1 MAAGNKTR
9 LEYNLLIFDILEK
22 IIQEKDIKVD
32 QAYNLLGIETNDFS
46 QVEKSTE
53 EILDLLK
60 KFIQDY
66 PEQRFL
72 QASINLGIAS
82 DDLIPWMEESKVTY
96 EKILDKT
103 LWDHQQEWVML

>member
-1 MAAGNKTR
+1 MVAGKTR

-53 EILDLLK
+53 EILDILK

-103 LWDHQQEWVML
+103 LWDHQQE

>member
-1 MAAGNKTR
+1 MTVGNKTR

-22 IIQEKDIKVD
+22 IIREKDIKVD

-53 EILDLLK
+53 EILDILK
-60 KFIQDY
+60 EFIKNC

-72 QASINLGIAS
+72 QISINLGIAS
-82 DDLIPWMEESKVTY
+82 DDLIPWIEESKVTY

-103 LWDHQQEWVML
+103 LWNHQQEWVML

>member
-1 MAAGNKTR
+1 MVAGNKTR

-46 QVEKSTE
+46 QVEKSTK
-53 EILDLLK
+53 EILDILK
-60 KFIQDY
+60 KFIQDC

-103 LWDHQQEWVML
+103 LWDHRQE